1 MHARQAF
8 PLLPHRCRAIFCPA
22 MEPALRIVC
31 RRTDGRL
38 NGRIRVGLVAASVL
52 VVEGSCVSVRAHGQE
67 GNLSM
72 SLEVRPTLKRLERYA
87 GL

>member
-1 MHARQAF
+1 
-8 PLLPHRCRAIFCPA
+8 
-22 MEPALRIVC
+22 
-31 RRTDGRL
+31 
-38 NGRIRVGLVAASVL
+38 VGLVAASVL